1 MKEITRI
8 LRIHFVNFKMTFDK
22 MIYNEYNQ
30 FIAGV
35 CELYYLSNSD
45 PPSPG
50 DNEGIDYY
58 LISIIISTT

>member
-1 MKEITRI
+1 
-8 LRIHFVNFKMTFDK
+8 MTFDK

>member
-22 MIYNEYNQ
+22 MIYNQ

-35 CELYYLSNSD
+35 CVLYHLSNSD